1 MLTIKRF
8 FAYSL
13 LFHAILITIAAL
25 SFVSAGRVPRQEE
38 FFARLLSPE
47 EFLGQTPLI
56 SPIPELRPTLPSRPR
71 LSKPSPL
78 REKSISKIR
87 EQELPSPKH
96 SSDVEITKGLKNKS
110 EIEEKIQRPGLSGP
124 GRGGIPGIKDNTREK
139 IFDKSVIGD
148 IAKREIE
155 KEKKERTFSFDV
167 REMKYLGYLQR
178 LKERIE
184 SVWIYPPSSAARGI
198 YGDLVIRFT
207 IKKNGRLE
215 VVELMRTS
223 GYKSL
228 DDAALKALSDA
239 EPFWPLPDEW
249 GMETYTIVGHFIY
262 TIYGYYVR

>member
-1 MLTIKRF
+1 M
-8 FAYSL
+8 
-13 LFHAILITIAAL
+13 FHTILIAIAAL
-25 SFVSAGRVPRQEE
+25 LFVSAGRGPRQEE
-38 FFARLLSPE
+38 FFARLISPE

-56 SPIPELRPTLPSRPR
+56 PPIPDVRPILPARPKA
-71 LSKPSPL
+71 SKPSPL
-78 REKSISKIR
+78 REKSISKMP
-87 EQELPSPKH
+87 EQELPTSKH
-96 SSDVEITKGLKNKS
+96 SSDVATTKGTENKS
-110 EIEEKIQRPGLSGP
+110 GIEEKMQRPGIAGP
-124 GRGGIPGIKDNTREK
+124 VRGGGPGIKENTREK
-139 IFDKSVIGD
+139 IFDKSIIGD
-148 IAKREIE
+148 IAKKEIE

-167 REMKYLGYLQR
+167 KEMKYLGYLQR

-184 SVWIYPPSSAARGI
+184 SVWIYPSSEASRGI

-215 VVELMRTS
+215 AVELMRTS

-262 TIYGYYVR
+262 TIYGFYVR